1 MPQIGKQLDGMAWIR
16 KNEGKGIR
24 VVVQQICSWVTV
36 AAVVTHL
43 GIDSCSEEAC
53 AFAQPVTP
61 FLVVRLQQWARAET
75 LPERLGLGG

>member
-36 AAVVTHL
+36 AAVVTHWY
-43 GIDSCSEEAC
+43 
-53 AFAQPVTP
+53 
-61 FLVVRLQQWARAET
+61 RARGCRDRRYEKVHAH
-75 LPERLGLGG
+75 